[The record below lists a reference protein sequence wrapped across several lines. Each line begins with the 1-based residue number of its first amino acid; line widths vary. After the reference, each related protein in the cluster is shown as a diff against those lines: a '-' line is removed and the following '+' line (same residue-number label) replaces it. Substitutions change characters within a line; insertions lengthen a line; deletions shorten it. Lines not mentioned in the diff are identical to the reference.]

1 MAASYKHGEQSVLGA
16 LPAVV
21 MCSASVRGAGLS
33 ARESVTTG
41 ELSTNERWTD

>member
-41 ELSTNERWTD
+41 ELSTNERWAD